1 MLELVLPEARA
12 AAGTVV
18 HGELHATDET
28 GRGAVE
34 LELVRVERSPLGVAS
49 YPVASAAL
57 ADDGTFEL
65 LIPDGVPPDVQGRE
79 CSLRYALRA
88 SAGGEELLKA
98 FSVST

>member
-18 HGELHATDET
+18 HGELHATDAT
-28 GRGAVE
+28 AGGTV
-34 LELVRVERSPLGVAS
+34 ELVRVELSPLGVAS
-49 YPVASAAL
+49 YQVASAAL

-65 LIPDGVPPDVQGRE
+65 LIPDCAPPDVQGRE

-88 SAGGEELLKA
+88 SAGGEELLEP